1 MYRNVYL
8 ECYKTAISQHQT
20 NVEILVRHFNYAY
33 VAMGSIL
40 NDIEYA
46 IGKLLANQ
54 NSNEKVK
61 QQQQQE
67 AMQAR
72 DRLFDKTKKTF

>member
-8 ECYKTAISQHQT
+8 ECYKTAMSQQQN
-20 NVEILVRHFNYAY
+20 NVEMLICHFNYAY

-46 IGKLLANQ
+46 VGRLLSNQ
-54 NSNEKVK
+54 NA
-61 QQQQQE
+61 Q
-67 AMQAR
+67 
-72 DRLFDKTKKTF
+72 